1 MKILWILG
9 CLLAPVAAG
18 IAWADPLLPVP
29 VQQTLRQVKQLAAK
43 RYTITDIDDRD
54 PTARQFSQAI
64 DTLAAQVGSDLAKR
78 VAVHESD
85 NIDAK
90 LITIAYYRK
99 LHPDLY
105 KELVT
110 QYVQGG
116 ASNRHSRAYNTAY
129 ASARHLQPEYLL
141 LWEYLLLTPIP
152 RGTPGHFHHRVGC
165 AIDSIHSETSLI
177 TFIFAFSLTVTPG
190 SAPATPAAL
199 GDQLFDQRGILSTI
213 GSFPGGQG
221 LSAFVECLR
230 LWHEKPHPR
239 LSKDNLSV
247 TEGDELDIP
256 RLIVSLIYEEA
267 GNGRNEKW
275 GKAIAEFQKQNV
287 NREYATLFQEVQG
300 IWFDIKAAKA
310 QE

>member
-29 VQQTLRQVKQLAAK
+29 VQQTLRQVKQLAEK
-43 RYTITDIDDRD
+43 QYSEESSIDNRD
-54 PTARQFSQAI
+54 MASRQFSQAI
-64 DTLAAQVGSDLAKR
+64 DTLAAQVGSELAKR
-78 VAVHESD
+78 AAVHESD

-90 LITIAYYRK
+90 LITIACCRK

-129 ASARHLQPEYLL
+129 ASVKHLQPEYRL
-141 LWEYLLLTPIP
+141 LWEYLLLSPIP
-152 RGTPGHFHHRVGC
+152 RGTPGSFHNRVTDTI
-165 AIDSIHSETSLI
+165 ARTHNEASLI
-177 TFIFAFSLTVTPG
+177 TIVFAFGLTVTPD
-190 SAPATPAAL
+190 APPATMGYKVDTQTDAL
-199 GDQLFDQRGILSTI
+199 NTI
-213 GSFPGGQG
+213 GRMLGKQG
-221 LSAFVECLR
+221 LLAFMECLR
-230 LWHEKPHPR
+230 LWHEKPHPHLR
-239 LSKDNLSV
+239 KDNLP
-247 TEGDELDIP
+247 TWENDELDIP
-256 RLIVSLIYEEA
+256 RLIALELYD
-267 GNGRNEKW
+267 GFGKGRNEKW